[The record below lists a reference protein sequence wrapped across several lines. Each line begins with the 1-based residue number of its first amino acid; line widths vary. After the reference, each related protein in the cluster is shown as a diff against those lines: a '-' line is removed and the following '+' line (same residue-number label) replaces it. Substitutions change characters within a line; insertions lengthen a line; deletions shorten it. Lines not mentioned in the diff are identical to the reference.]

1 LPTDRAGNEQ
11 LRRDVEAVLSSF
23 EQASGLRLTVY
34 HNASREAHQRNLHVV
49 PLRFDEH
56 KSAFCKR
63 VKKTQK
69 AACLA
74 HCAEKMPAL
83 AAERERPFLERC
95 HAGAEEVI
103 VPLHHHGS
111 LSGVGFLGPFRTRD
125 RPPRRLP
132 LLSGGR
138 VRFLLALC
146 QLLQGYSLQMEA
158 QSQQLRALGTGDR
171 HRRLLDFVDQQL
183 LGNPSIGE
191 LAQHLKLSESR
202 ASHWVRE
209 VTGHSF
215 LELKQL
221 RRLQQAKQL
230 LANTSLSVKEI
241 CAQTGFSGASYFCR
255 YFRSKVGS
263 SPLTYRRSMLRA
275 RSA

>member
-1 LPTDRAGNEQ
+1 
-11 LRRDVEAVLSSF
+11 VEAVLSSF
-23 EQASGLRLTVY
+23 EEASGLHLTVY
-34 HNASREAHQRNLHVV
+34 HNASREAQQRNEHIV
-49 PLRFDEH
+49 PARFDVH
-56 KSAFCKR
+56 RSAFCMR
-63 VKKTQK
+63 VKKTQQ
-69 AACLA
+69 AACNR
-74 HCAEKMPAL
+74 HCAEGMPAL
-83 AAERERPFLERC
+83 ARERERPFLERC
-95 HAGAEEVI
+95 HAGAEEII
-103 VPLHHHGS
+103 VPLYHHGS
-111 LSGVGFLGPFRTRD
+111 LSGVGFLGPFRTSD

-132 LLSGGR
+132 LLSRGR
-138 VRFLLALC
+138 VRFLLTLC
-146 QLLQGYSLQMEA
+146 RLLQGYSMQMEA
-158 QSQQLRALGTGDR
+158 QGQQLRAVGTGDR

-215 LELKQL
+215 LELKHL

-230 LANTSLSVKEI
+230 LANTTLSVKEI

-255 YFRSKVGS
+255 YFRARVGS